1 MLYKIISLQM
11 ARLAALV
18 ALAEKWSTIYIICIA
33 WNKDTIENL

>member
-1 MLYKIISLQM
+1 M
-11 ARLAALV
+11 AGLVSALV